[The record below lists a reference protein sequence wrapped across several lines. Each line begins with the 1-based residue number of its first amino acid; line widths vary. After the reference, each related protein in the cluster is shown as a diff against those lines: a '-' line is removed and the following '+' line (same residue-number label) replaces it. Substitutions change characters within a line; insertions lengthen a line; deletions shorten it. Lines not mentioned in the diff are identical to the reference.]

1 MGAVGGGDA
10 AVVSGLTEGFG
21 EMIFCFLGEV
31 RFAAAVVSSAAGAGA
46 GAAST
51 ADDGGGGGGGGDDD
65 DDDEDD
71 EDEGGGFDVDE
82 DLPGC
87 EDAGLREVG

>member
-31 RFAAAVVSSAAGAGA
+31 RFAAAAVSSAAGA

-51 ADDGGGGGGGGDDD
+51 ADDGGGSGGDDD
-65 DDDEDD
+65 DDEDEDD
-71 EDEGGGFDVDE
+71 DDEGGGFDVDE

>member
-31 RFAAAVVSSAAGAGA
+31 RFAAAAVGSAAGAS
-46 GAAST
+46 AAST
-51 ADDGGGGGGGGDDD
+51 ADDGGGSGVDDD
-65 DDDEDD
+65 DDDEDED
-71 EDEGGGFDVDE
+71 DDDEGGGFDVDE